1 MALDYLHHYAFVP
14 LLASASTSTSTA
26 QELGNG
32 YCPRGGRSTAAE
44 GAVKRWKKVM
54 KLRNKDKEV
63 GEENA
68 SGRELKKLRRDFE
81 EVDMEDVVDAL
92 CTTQG
97 IVPLARK

>member
-14 LLASASTSTSTA
+14 LLASASTSTSAA

-32 YCPRGGRSTAAE
+32 YYSRGGRSTAAE

-54 KLRNKDKEV
+54 KLRNRDKEV

-81 EVDMEDVVDAL
+81 DVDMEDVVEAL